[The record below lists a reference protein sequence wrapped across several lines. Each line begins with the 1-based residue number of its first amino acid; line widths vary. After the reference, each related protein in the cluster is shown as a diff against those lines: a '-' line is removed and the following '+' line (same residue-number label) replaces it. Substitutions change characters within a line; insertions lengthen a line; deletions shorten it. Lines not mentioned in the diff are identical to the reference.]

1 MVGLHLMQE
10 NSIYFSIIIPTFNRA
25 NFMEETI
32 RSVQNQTYTDW
43 ECIVVDDGSTD
54 HTKELIGEISRN
66 DPRVRYVYQKNAER
80 SAARNNGI
88 RHSRGNYVCFLDSD
102 DFFESGYLFELNHFI
117 EQNKIDKGFIICNF
131 NNWDGINKVTNQVP
145 AMKDPKS
152 DWLFINPV
160 SPSRV
165 CVSKQILEQF
175 NFDERITIV
184 EDTVLWVSIL
194 NVFPVF
200 HLERALVN
208 YRVHN
213 QNSVNPNSGSCF
225 ERYKGLK
232 LFFRNKLS
240 EIVSKKIKKRMLS
253 ETLFRMAEYYQLHE
267 NKKMAFW
274 KAIQSILTDPFHYQ
288 TKMRIYFFKTLIY
301 RIQDK

>member
-200 HLERALVN
+200 HLE
-208 YRVHN
+208 
-213 QNSVNPNSGSCF
+213 
-225 ERYKGLK
+225 
-232 LFFRNKLS
+232 
-240 EIVSKKIKKRMLS
+240 
-253 ETLFRMAEYYQLHE
+253 
-267 NKKMAFW
+267 
-274 KAIQSILTDPFHYQ
+274 
-288 TKMRIYFFKTLIY
+288 
-301 RIQDK
+301 